1 MRFHSK
7 IKNLEGILNSK
18 PKIDFKGIKELESL
32 LFKNLN
38 ENVKANKNIKLDSD
52 NASYSLNFIK
62 QKNDNNKNNNYSIL
76 IEYKENESNEKLKI
90 LIEKDDKE
98 VYSAEI
104 LNKKELKDGVVPYAI
119 SISYKNDYSEERL
132 SITYKQQIKN
142 YLKQHIESKEDTSSM
157 VSLKWLNILP
167 ETLMGGVLGF
177 TYIGDPSMGRRADL
191 TGKTARMVDIHE
203 SIHTPDE
210 YETRILTSWIMEK
223 VKGKYVK

>member
-1 MRFHSK
+1 MNKSKVIFRIESELLSKLLDYAVPFLNKKISIKKTLNENNSK

-104 LNKKELKDGVVPYAI
+104 LNKK
-119 SISYKNDYSEERL
+119 
-132 SITYKQQIKN
+132 
-142 YLKQHIESKEDTSSM
+142 
-157 VSLKWLNILP
+157 
-167 ETLMGGVLGF
+167 
-177 TYIGDPSMGRRADL
+177 
-191 TGKTARMVDIHE
+191 
-203 SIHTPDE
+203 
-210 YETRILTSWIMEK
+210 
-223 VKGKYVK
+223 